1 MSHPT
6 PERGPLPEPF
16 SVVQLLRR
24 LADIPTQE
32 LEPVEGAADDGDQR
46 AEFFFHNWSEARDG
60 LLSRTSKI
68 RVQPQASRAPRVFHF
83 ELDRPYKR
91 KREDG
96 GVELAPGP
104 LHGLICYHPDPFASV
119 PGQTSVAMLIDPGLG
134 LFHPNFSRVFVGQLC
149 LGHLHG
155 TPALAPL
162 LEHIWGILSYTNLTV
177 SDPADR
183 EASAFFSVPE
193 ARDGLPPAEPLY

>member
-6 PERGPLPEPF
+6 PERGSVPESF

-24 LADIPTQE
+24 LADIPTQDR
-32 LEPVEGAADDGDQR
+32 EPVEDAADDSDQQ
-46 AEFFFHNWSEARDG
+46 AEFFRNNWREARDG
-60 LLSRTSKI
+60 LLSRTRKI
-68 RVQPQASRAPRVFHF
+68 RVQPQASRSPTLFHF
-83 ELDRPYKR
+83 ELDRPYK
-91 KREDG
+91 KKCEDG

-104 LHGLICYHPDPFASV
+104 VRGLICYRPDPFTSV
-119 PGQTSVAMLIDPGLG
+119 PGQAAVAVLIDPSLG
-134 LFHPNFSRVFVGQLC
+134 LYHPNHSRVFGGQLC
-149 LGHLHG
+149 LGDLHG
-155 TPALAPL
+155 TPALQPL

-177 SDPADR
+177 SHPADA